1 MALTHKAVPQV
12 YWVHLNFFSPPP
24 DSHLLLK
31 KVRLSALAEVAA
43 HVHIGFAFAGA
54 FVLIVLYGFLL
65 YSIWRTAFY
74 AAEPLGRYIAVGI
87 GCVMIYHIFVNIGMS
102 IGVAPVTGVPLPFV
116 SYGGSFMLTVM
127 ASCGVLQSIY
137 RHRRVE
143 L

>member
-1 MALTHKAVPQV
+1 
-12 YWVHLNFFSPPP
+12 
-24 DSHLLLK
+24 
-31 KVRLSALAEVAA
+31 
-43 HVHIGFAFAGA
+43 
-54 FVLIVLYGFLL
+54 
-65 YSIWRTAFY
+65 
-74 AAEPLGRYIAVGI
+74 
-87 GCVMIYHIFVNIGMS
+87 MIYHIFVNIGMS